1 MTVIQN
7 TTMEHSASGLL
18 EKRVRAEWNLES
30 GGLALHHHSPP
41 MTRTSPTSPPVEEA
55 NTANKWKMV
64 CYPRRGQR
72 ARTQRA
78 PTTQHPHLFS
88 QPSFNGPR
96 HTVSQSQW
104 PHSRLSSQCR
114 NCGSRNHLC
123 RDCTQPQTS
132 YGIILIWFKDG
143 KIQYLLIC
151 RRHTFG
157 YTECIRSHF
166 DITDHDYI
174 KQLLCEMT
182 IVERCNIETM
192 SYAELW
198 KDLWQNGQATSEADR
213 YHREF
218 CRAEA
223 KFTKLRE
230 STLFQNLLKNMPAS
244 EWTTPEWGFP
254 KGKRNRFE
262 DAQTCAQREFAE
274 ETGIHNKYV
283 YNILGKR
290 NGFHEPIVEMFQGT
304 DGKRYRHVYYVAQ
317 YLYNAP
323 TETSSTRVVSP
334 TRHRAEL
341 LGARSA
347 FRRQPPSSVPGI
359 DPRNIAQTREI
370 GAVEWCSYEK
380 CMQLIRPYN
389 KAKVKLLKELHPR
402 LVAHFQR
409 NRQPNQ
415 AIAHMTTTTAV

>member
-1 MTVIQN
+1 M
-7 TTMEHSASGLL
+7 
-18 EKRVRAEWNLES
+18 
-30 GGLALHHHSPP
+30 
-41 MTRTSPTSPPVEEA
+41 
-55 NTANKWKMV
+55 
-64 CYPRRGQR
+64 
-72 ARTQRA
+72 
-78 PTTQHPHLFS
+78 
-88 QPSFNGPR
+88 
-96 HTVSQSQW
+96 SQSQW
-104 PHSRLSSQCR
+104 THSRVPHRCM
-114 NCGSRNHLC
+114 NCGSLGHLY
-123 RDCTQPQTS
+123 RDCTLPHTS
-132 YGIILIWFKDG
+132 FGVILFRPHPDRPG
-143 KIQYLLIC
+143 EIQYLLIC

-182 IVERCNIETM
+182 IVERRNIETM

-317 YLYNAP
+317 YLYDAP

-409 NRQPNQ
+409 NRQPTQ
-415 AIAHMTTTTAV
+415 AIAHTTTATAV

>member
-1 MTVIQN
+1 
-7 TTMEHSASGLL
+7 
-18 EKRVRAEWNLES
+18 
-30 GGLALHHHSPP
+30 
-41 MTRTSPTSPPVEEA
+41 
-55 NTANKWKMV
+55 
-64 CYPRRGQR
+64 
-72 ARTQRA
+72 
-78 PTTQHPHLFS
+78 
-88 QPSFNGPR
+88 
-96 HTVSQSQW
+96 
-104 PHSRLSSQCR
+104 
-114 NCGSRNHLC
+114 
-123 RDCTQPQTS
+123 
-132 YGIILIWFKDG
+132 
-143 KIQYLLIC
+143 
-151 RRHTFG
+151 
-157 YTECIRSHF
+157 
-166 DITDHDYI
+166 
-174 KQLLCEMT
+174 MT
-182 IVERCNIETM
+182 IVERRNIETM

-341 LGARSA
+341 LGAKSA

-359 DPRNIAQTREI
+359 DPRNIAQTREV
-370 GAVEWCSYEK
+370 GAVEWCSYDK

-415 AIAHMTTTTAV
+415 AIAHTTTATAV